1 MVTVRLNNFTH
12 AGIMAPFL
20 VSPRGRVL
28 IAMWHTFAID
38 PAWAVALATI
48 LGLLVGSWL
57 TVVGHRLPRMMEHDW
72 LQQVQESQQGQQ
84 DSLSDGSD
92 AAPARS
98 SYSLWRPGWHC
109 PFCAAPVRGWRRVP
123 LVGWTLARGRC
134 QSCRRNI
141 GWRYPLTEILTALL
155 FGLCAWRFGPTP
167 IALCAMGLC
176 AALVVLSWIDLQ
188 TSLLPDAIT
197 LPLVWAGL
205 LINLNDALAPL
216 PLAVLGAA
224 VGYVFL
230 WLLFHM
236 FRLLTGREGMG
247 YGDFK
252 LLAALGA
259 WFGLAALP
267 SLLLVASLTGVLAAG
282 CLRVTGHA
290 QRGQALPFGPYL
302 ALAGVVA
309 LFAVAGRPAWF

>member
-1 MVTVRLNNFTH
+1 
-12 AGIMAPFL
+12 
-20 VSPRGRVL
+20 
-28 IAMWHTFAID
+28 MWHPFAVD
-38 PAWAVALATI
+38 PVWAIALAAA

-72 LQQVQESQQGQQ
+72 QQQVQTYQQGQQ
-84 DSLSDGSD
+84 GD
-92 AAPARS
+92 PAHHELLTSTSAYR
-98 SYSLWRPGWHC
+98 LWRPGWHC
-109 PFCAAPVRGWRRVP
+109 PACAAPIRGWRRLP
-123 LVGWTLARGRC
+123 CLGWALSRGRC
-134 QSCRRNI
+134 AVCRGRI
-141 GWRYPLTEILTALL
+141 GWRYPATEIVTAVL
-155 FGLCAWRFGPTP
+155 FAMCAWRFGPTP

-188 TSLLPDAIT
+188 TSLLPDIIT
-197 LPLVWAGL
+197 LPLIWAGL
-205 LINLNDALAPL
+205 LVNLSGALTPL

-224 VGYVFL
+224 VGYFFL

-267 SLLLVASLTGVLAAG
+267 GLLLVASLAGVAAAG
-282 CLRVTGHA
+282 CLRLSGHA

-302 ALAGVVA
+302 ALAGLVT
-309 LFAVAGRPAWF
+309 LFAVAGRAAWF